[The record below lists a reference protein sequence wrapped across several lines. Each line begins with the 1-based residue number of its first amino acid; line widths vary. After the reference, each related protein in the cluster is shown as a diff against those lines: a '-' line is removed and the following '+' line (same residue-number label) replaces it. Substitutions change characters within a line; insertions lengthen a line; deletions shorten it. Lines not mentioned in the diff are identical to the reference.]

1 MAQKTRAELL
11 ALWKAGYRPNQQDY
25 ANLFESIFMLLE
37 YGEKPGLMH
46 LRNAYDASSN
56 QFPSSGGSGESGA
69 ILAGNFFPISVGGT
83 LGGQPVVDG
92 QTIVALID
100 NPGQTAGNWAIS
112 AVSASSYPSIT
123 DDSITVTINAIL
135 KANKQA
141 VGGYYVNSFS
151 STPNFNLNNGNSQ
164 KMILTGNLTSLT
176 LSNKL
181 NGGSYLIYLV
191 QDATGS
197 RTIPTPD
204 STFGSETDNS
214 ADFKTDPNSV
224 NMINI
229 NVDADGITFYTIET
243 YTP

>member
-46 LRNAYDASSN
+46 LREAYDASSN
-56 QFPSSGGSGESGA
+56 LFPSTGGSGESGA

-83 LGGQPVVDG
+83 LGGETVIAG
-92 QTIVALID
+92 QTIIALID
-100 NPGQTAGNWAIS
+100 DPGQDAGNWAIS
-112 AVSASSYPSIT
+112 ASSFPSIT
-123 DDSITVTINAIL
+123 DNGTTVIIDAIL
-135 KANKQA
+135 NVSKQA
-141 VGGYYVNSFS
+141 KGGSKIVTFS
-151 STPNFNLNNGNSQ
+151 ATPTFNLNDGNSQ
-164 KMILTGNLTSLT
+164 KMTLTGSVTSLT

-191 QDATGS
+191 QDSTGG
-197 RTIPTPD
+197 RTIPNPD
-204 STFGSETDNS
+204 STFGVKTDNS
-214 ADFKTDPNSV
+214 ADFVTDANAV
-224 NMINI
+224 NLINI
-229 NVDADGITFYTIET
+229 NVDADGITYYTIET